1 MDKLC
6 AHDAPASSAGKSGLV
21 DRLKGVRETL
31 DLAQK
36 KLMVITGDMPK
47 GCDGEVRQEP
57 SGIVHHLQLLVDDIN
72 FAANRLNS
80 DLEKL
85 TKDLQ

>member
-6 AHDAPASSAGKSGLV
+6 AHDAPASPTGKSGLV
-21 DRLKGVRETL
+21 DRLKGINETL
-31 DLAQK
+31 DLARK
-36 KLMVITGDMPK
+36 KLMGITGDMPK
-47 GCDGEVRQEP
+47 ACDEVRQEP
-57 SGIVHHLQLLVDDIN
+57 SGIVPHLYLLVDDIN